1 MKHVIVIRI
10 GDQFL
15 GPDYVNN
22 RSGEHGEIIG
32 PPDARTCLV
41 PLASM
46 AYAWRHEYYAC
57 RCAHFLSRNEL
68 RGYVVA
74 VERHAIFDGPDIF
87 RAPSDK
93 LGDVSIDVSEVRD
106 DKSRN

>member
-10 GDQFL
+10 GEQFL

-22 RSGEHGEIIG
+22 RKGEHGEIIG

-46 AYAWRHEYYAC
+46 AYHWRHEYYAC

-74 VERHAIFDGPDIF
+74 VERHAIFED
-87 RAPSDK
+87 AKPSDK

-106 DKSRN
+106 DKKTN